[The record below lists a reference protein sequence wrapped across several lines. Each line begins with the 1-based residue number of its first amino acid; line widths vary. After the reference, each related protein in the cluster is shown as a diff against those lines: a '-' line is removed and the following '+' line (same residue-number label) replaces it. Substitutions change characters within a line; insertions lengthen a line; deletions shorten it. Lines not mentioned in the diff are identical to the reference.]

1 MVLRTWAGGWHP
13 AIRLGL
19 LGAVLAIFHWSTLY
33 LISRRLLGAK
43 VGKKYTYILRGGSR
57 DGETRSITF
66 CFPEDTLIEIRS
78 RVRVWRRGR
87 DGRWVITAE
96 STRLPDGR
104 EARIAQYA
112 PGRVSSAV

>member
-1 MVLRTWAGGWHP
+1 MLVLRKWGRGWHP

-19 LGAVLAIFHWSTLY
+19 LGAVIAIFHWSTLY

-43 VGKKYTYILRGGSR
+43 AGRRYTYVLRGGPR

-66 CFPEDTLIEIRS
+66 CFPEGTLFEIRS
-78 RVRVWRRGR
+78 RFRVWRRAR
-87 DGRWVITAE
+87 DGRWLITAE

-104 EARIAQYA
+104 EARIAQYV
-112 PGRVSSAV
+112 P